1 MDSYLRRL
9 FIGLRSSMK
18 KIELLSPA
26 GDLERLKV
34 TLLYGADAV
43 YLGGEKYGLRANA
56 TNFTIDEIREGCSFA
71 HRLGK
76 KVYLTLNIVF
86 HNEDMDGVTDYIG
99 SVVDAGIDAFIVS
112 DPFIISYIKSNY
124 PNVEVHLSTQ
134 NSTTNYEAV
143 NFFKNQGV
151 DRVVLAR
158 ELSKR
163 EIKEIIDKTGI
174 DIEVFIH
181 GAMCTCFSGRCALSN
196 YVTNRDANRGG
207 CSQVCRFAFETSE
220 DKKFTMATKD
230 LNMAKYIPDL
240 IDIGV
245 RSLKVEG
252 RMRSIYYLATVIGS
266 YRTLIDSY
274 YNNKLTDEVMAGEE
288 KILSRVANREVS
300 THYFMKEADFSDQ
313 YYTGRVEISNQDYLG
328 QVLEYNRESKLIKIL
343 ERNYFEVGDKV
354 EVFTPNGDRVQFIVS
369 SLFDADMNEIDVAR
383 HPDNVYYLYLD
394 TDIDISDYSMIRK
407 CI

>member
-56 TNFTIDEIREGCSFA
+56 TNFTIEEIREGCSFA

-207 CSQVCRFAFETSE
+207 CSQVCRFAFETPE

-274 YNNKLTDEVMAGEE
+274 YNNKLTDEVMAEEE

-328 QVLEYNRESKLIKIL
+328 QVLEYNRESKLVKIL
-343 ERNYFEVGDKV
+343 ERNYFELGDKV
-354 EVFTPNGDRVQFIVS
+354 ELFTPNGDRVQFTVS
-369 SLFDADMNEIDVAR
+369 SLFDSDMNEIDVAR

>member
-207 CSQVCRFAFETSE
+207 CSQVCRFAFETPE

-343 ERNYFEVGDKV
+343 ERNYFEFGDKV
-354 EVFTPNGDRVQFIVS
+354 ELFTPNGDRVQFTVS
-369 SLFDADMNEIDVAR
+369 SLFDSDMNEIEVAR